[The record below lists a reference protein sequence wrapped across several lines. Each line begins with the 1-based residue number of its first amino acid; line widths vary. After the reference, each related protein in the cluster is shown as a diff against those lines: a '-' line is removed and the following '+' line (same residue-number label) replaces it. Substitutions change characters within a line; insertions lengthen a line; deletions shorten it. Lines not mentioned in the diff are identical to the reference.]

1 MEYLISPKDI
11 LILPDRHSCV
21 EMGPYVSCISNSIT
35 MILHFMGLGLC
46 LWRHLCTVSEAF
58 LAPGK
63 SVCDP
68 SVRGFWPTVSSGVG
82 GGSFKTGRGGH
93 CILSLYKQRK
103 FILTI
108 CPFFKWEI
116 AKCPLGDKMDPWL
129 RTISLE
135 QSATGDK
142 FSGQV
147 ATWSQTK
154 LEESHG
160 KKRKLCL

>member
-1 MEYLISPKDI
+1 
-11 LILPDRHSCV
+11 
-21 EMGPYVSCISNSIT
+21 

-68 SVRGFWPTVSSGVG
+68 SVRGFWPTVSSGG
-82 GGSFKTGRGGH
+82 GV
-93 CILSLYKQRK
+93 LSRLEEGAR
-103 FILTI
+103 
-108 CPFFKWEI
+108 
-116 AKCPLGDKMDPWL
+116 CPLGDKMDPWL

-147 ATWSQTK
+147 AT
-154 LEESHG
+154 
-160 KKRKLCL
+160 